1 MQNNTGKT
9 RKLTGIAIFTAIV
22 IVLQL
27 LGSFIRFGPFSI
39 SQAISIGM
47 LIIGAFF
54 IGLARHHR

>member
-27 LGSFIRFGPFSI
+27 LGSFIRSLSPPGTRRPSW
-39 SQAISIGM
+39 A
-47 LIIGAFF
+47 
-54 IGLARHHR
+54 